1 MYDRSRLPAGCTCC
15 GERNAVSD
23 GVDLTRRPYLGYLPH
38 WDATRLNEELRAKY
52 AVAVPTTLKA
62 GRAQLDQGRV
72 QGQAQLQV
80 RPRMTHRGTI
90 EGLKEVP
97 KR

>member
-1 MYDRSRLPAGCTCC
+1 MYDRSRLPAGCC
-15 GERNAVSD
+15 GERNVVSD

-62 GRAQLDQGRV
+62 GRAEPNWTKAGRRRV
-72 QGQAQLQV
+72 QGQAQDDPS
-80 RPRMTHRGTI
+80 RYHRGF
-90 EGLKEVP
+90 ERG